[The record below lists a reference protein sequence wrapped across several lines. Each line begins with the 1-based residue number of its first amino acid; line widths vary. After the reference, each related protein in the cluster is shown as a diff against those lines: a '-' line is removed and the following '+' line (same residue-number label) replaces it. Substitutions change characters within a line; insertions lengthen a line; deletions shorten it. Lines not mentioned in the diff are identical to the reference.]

1 MEWAFATERQIPFV
15 KSPNHGGALKPRFIV
30 IHDTASGLK
39 DDGDIAWLT
48 NPAAKVSAHVVV
60 SRQGKITQLVP
71 FNVVAWH
78 AGQSQWKGLKFMNSY
93 AVGIEIDNPG
103 KLQKVS
109 DGVYKNEICTIDTN
123 KDPSLKVEYAK
134 TNAHGAGYWLH
145 YSPEQIAAV
154 TDLCAALAETFK
166 IEDIITHWMI
176 SPGRKIDTN
185 PLYPLDQLK
194 ASALPYHP
202 VGLLS
207 TPEDGERHDTD
218 EAGEEQVDLDP
229 HSDVRDESGDRARQ
243 AEGVHQEQ
251 AHGRVRPVRRPVHHV
266 LPGRASGLEGHR
278 RPGHLHPDRSGPLD
292 LVGEGMIKQ
301 WFMDAFASTAIS
313 DFLWAAATSEIALS
327 ALGLL
332 IVVAGIVGYLPIV
345 STLLGGYAKTAKLV
359 FIIALAALVF
369 LLGFRTADNRA
380 EAKILRDQI
389 AARDGVIARQE
400 VEPQSWRSKRPRRR
414 ASSGTKRRSAPRK
427 HRTKSMTMNR
437 RLKARPNA
445 ACLLTPDD
453 FADRVQNHG
462 KR

>member
-1 MEWAFATERQIPFV
+1 MSINIKNGMGYRNGAQLPFV

-39 DDGDIAWLT
+39 ADGDIAWLT

-123 KDPSLKVEYAK
+123 KDQSLKVEYAK

-176 SPGRKIDTN
+176 SPGRKIDAN

-207 TPEDGERHDTD
+207 MPEDGERHDTD

-229 HSDVRDESGDRARQ
+229 HSDVRDESGTA
-243 AEGVHQEQ
+243 
-251 AHGRVRPVRRPVHHV
+251 
-266 LPGRASGLEGHR
+266 PGKLKAFIKSKLTAASGLFG
-278 RPGHLHPDRSGPLD
+278 GLS
-292 LVGEGMIKQ
+292 IT
-301 WFMDAFASTAIS
+301 S
-313 DFLWAAATSEIALS
+313 FLGVLQDWKVIV
-327 ALGLL
+327 ALGTFIL
-332 IVVAGIVGYLPIV
+332 IGL
-345 STLLGGYAKTAKLV
+345 
-359 FIIALAALVF
+359 ALWIWL
-369 LLGFRTADNRA
+369 
-380 EAKILRDQI
+380 EK
-389 AARDGVIARQE
+389 E
-400 VEPQSWRSKRPRRR
+400 
-414 ASSGTKRRSAPRK
+414 
-427 HRTKSMTMNR
+427 
-437 RLKARPNA
+437 
-445 ACLLTPDD
+445 
-453 FADRVQNHG
+453 
-462 KR
+462 